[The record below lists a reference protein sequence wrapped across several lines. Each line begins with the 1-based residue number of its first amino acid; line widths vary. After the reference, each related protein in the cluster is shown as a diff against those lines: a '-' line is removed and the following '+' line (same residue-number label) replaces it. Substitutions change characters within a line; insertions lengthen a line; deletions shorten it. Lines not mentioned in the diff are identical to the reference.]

1 MVRRDSAWT
10 EWATTPHDNTGY
22 VYAPKLAVPE
32 TAETAKA
39 EREHSILG
47 KGGRGMN
54 RQVQLY
60 RQRNRTW

>member
-47 KGGRGMN
+47 KGGRGMKSSSSA
-54 RQVQLY
+54 LPSA
-60 RQRNRTW
+60 